1 MVRAPAASLTACTSQ
16 PCAEVAGRDIS
27 MVTRPPNADPPPP
40 VLTLP
45 GGQVAT
51 ALPAWPP
58 GTVDDALTI
67 CWSRT
72 VPHTTSTSKSKLL
85 AVGLKPWTC
94 QLVQVVHDDD
104 QRAGGGQRGQQAGYP
119 GARPTEGGAGWVR
132 CTEGKVEGGDG
143 IPAYALGEAVV
154 ARERAQPGGERGVR
168 DLPLQPVGADPQ
180 HGPRLGGE
188 PFGGRADEM
197 RLADAG
203 LAGDDRRHE
212 AGGRHPP
219 DGGQQPGKLVVPAYD
234 VHPSHVKCCGPRT
247 GRLRG
252 RNGRLIA
259 CRLRAPANRAS
270 SAYAKSLNAI
280 SPSAARS
287 GRRCA

>member
-94 QLVQVVHDDD
+94 QPWPDA
-104 QRAGGGQRGQQAGYP
+104 AG
-119 GARPTEGGAGWVR
+119 
-132 CTEGKVEGGDG
+132 
-143 IPAYALGEAVV
+143 
-154 ARERAQPGGERGVR
+154 RETP
-168 DLPLQPVGADPQ
+168 
-180 HGPRLGGE
+180 
-188 PFGGRADEM
+188 M
-197 RLADAG
+197 TT
-203 LAGDDRRHE
+203 
-212 AGGRHPP
+212 
-219 DGGQQPGKLVVPAYD
+219 VPA
-234 VHPSHVKCCGPRT
+234 GQLAT
-247 GRLRG
+247 
-252 RNGRLIA
+252 
-259 CRLRAPANRAS
+259 AS
-270 SAYAKSLNAI
+270 AF
-280 SPSAARS
+280 
-287 GRRCA
+287 